1 MFSHRFSAAR
11 VYLILAVWSA
21 VATGLI
27 SSAYALYY
35 ITRAHLD
42 PLQLVLVGTALEASY
57 FLCEI
62 PTGVFA
68 DTYSRRLSVTAGF
81 AVIGVAWIG
90 EGLVP
95 LFGAIVA
102 FEIARG
108 VGEALVSG
116 ATEAWIAGEVAE
128 SDLAPLFLR
137 ETQLAQVGGF
147 VGLPLGVGL
156 GLFDLAIPLVLGG
169 ALIVGSA
176 IFLLVAMPE
185 HHHPRR
191 DAARSW
197 RDTTVTARRALWSV
211 RASPLLLALLGAE
224 LFWGAASEGHDRLWE
239 AYLLVDLAFPP
250 FGLPPIVAFGVLY
263 LAGSVVVI
271 ATAQVARRRL
281 APLRPE
287 ALKRTLVALQIA
299 RSANRALFALAPS
312 LAVALLPFFGESVLR
327 ASVGPLYRAWLI
339 GHTDADVRATAL
351 STAGVANAFGQIGG
365 GPISGLVGNG
375 LGLRAA
381 ELSSAAFL
389 IPAALLFWRAGRWHP
404 ARRKEVPPTP
414 S

>member
-1 MFSHRFSAAR
+1 MLSHRFSAAR

-21 VATGLI
+21 IASGLI
-27 SSAYALYY
+27 GSAYALYY

-57 FLCEI
+57 FVCEI

-68 DTYSRRLSVTAGF
+68 DTYSRRLSVIAGL

-90 EGLVP
+90 EGLIPV
-95 LFGAIVA
+95 FVSIVA

-108 VGEALVSG
+108 VGEALISG
-116 ATEAWIAGEVAE
+116 ATEAWIAGEVGEA
-128 SDLAPLFLR
+128 DLSRLFLR
-137 ETQLAQVGGF
+137 ETQLAQIGGF
-147 VGLPLGVGL
+147 VGLPLGVAL
-156 GLFDLAIPLVLGG
+156 GVFDIAIPLVLGG
-169 ALIVGSA
+169 ALIVGLA
-176 IFLLVAMPE
+176 IFLFAVMPE

-191 DAARSW
+191 DATRSW
-197 RDTTVTARRALWSV
+197 RATTLTARRALRSV
-211 RASPLLLALLGAE
+211 RVSPLLMALLGAE
-224 LFWGAASEGHDRLWE
+224 LFWGAASEGYDRLWE
-239 AYLLVDLAFPP
+239 AYLLTDLAFPP
-250 FGLPPIVAFGVLY
+250 FGLPPIVAFGLLY

-271 ATAQVARRRL
+271 ATAQVARRAL

-287 ALKRTLVALQIA
+287 VMTRVLVAMHLA

-312 LAVALLPFFGESVLR
+312 LAVALVPFFGESILR

-339 GHTDADVRATAL
+339 GRTDPDVRATVL
-351 STAGVANAFGQIGG
+351 STTSVANAFGQIGG
-365 GPISGLVGNG
+365 GPVSGLVGNG

-389 IPAALLFWRAGRWHP
+389 VPAALFFSRAAGR
-404 ARRKEVPPTP
+404 ARLRAEEVPETP
-414 S
+414 G